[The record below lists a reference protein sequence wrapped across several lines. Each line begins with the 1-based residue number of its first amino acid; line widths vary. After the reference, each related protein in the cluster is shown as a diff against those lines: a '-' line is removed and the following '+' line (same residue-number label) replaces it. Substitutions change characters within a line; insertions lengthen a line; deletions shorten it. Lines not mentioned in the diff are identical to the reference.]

1 MPGPSCKDVSELF
14 NFNSVALI
22 YDYKTDD
29 NHRVLKTD
37 SIEGHQL
44 VHTSLKSVP
53 SVAGL
58 FVRINLLPEKSTTF
72 SRGMQRMHAKEC
84 WL

>member
-53 SVAGL
+53 FVFRNQAAVAKNVL
-58 FVRINLLPEKSTTF
+58 KYSTVQEERTDNT
-72 SRGMQRMHAKEC
+72 GICE
-84 WL
+84 LI